1 MTARTPH
8 RVKDVMTQTVVAV
21 GLDARFKEIVE
32 AMNQWQ
38 VTAVPVLEGE
48 GRVVGV
54 ISEADLMLKEELR
67 DEDATMI
74 GQGKRLADHAKAGA
88 VTARDLMSSPA
99 VTVVADSPLPEA
111 ARLMA
116 RHRVKRLPVVDE
128 RGVLKGIVSR
138 IDVLKVF
145 LRTDD
150 ELADEVRQEVIAPLF
165 PVSRRNIGVEVT
177 RGRVTLDGEVRD
189 TALIPVA
196 ERLARAVEGVVDVRC
211 DLHGPTAAEPGTTR

>member
-1 MTARTPH
+1 MTRRTPH

-21 GLDARFKEIVE
+21 GLEARFKEVVA

-54 ISEADLMLKEELR
+54 ISEADLLLKEELR
-67 DEDATMI
+67 DEDSTMI
-74 GQGKRLADHAKAGA
+74 GQGKRLSDHAKAGA

-99 VTVVADSPLPEA
+99 VTVEANALLPQA

-116 RHRVKRLPVVDE
+116 QHRIKRLPVVDE

-138 IDVLKVF
+138 TDVLKVF

-150 ELADEVRQEVIAPLF
+150 ELADEVRQEVVDHLF
-165 PVSRRNIGVEVT
+165 PVSRRGIGVEVT
-177 RGRVTLDGEVRD
+177 QGRVTLEGEVRD
-189 TALIPVA
+189 AALIPVA

-211 DLHGPTAAEPGTTR
+211 DLRGPTTETENL